1 MLIGL
6 ILLALALTEL
16 WLGLYF
22 IFRYEKQQSTIWYG
36 LFFIGASVYVGANG
50 LGYLGRFFAPGG
62 LEQLAWSGGVL
73 ATSFF
78 LPFSFSYPLPSRSF
92 RDAVPWVIWPLLVFI
107 PALLRTDLFIGTE
120 GVRFG
125 EGYMTDQ
132 GPYFF
137 VLILFIFFY
146 WGWSLYNIVK
156 SFGVSDGIHR
166 LVLKI
171 VLFGVCSSFVVTVI
185 FDIIIPL
192 VTVTRFGYVGSLFT
206 SVWVLLTGYILVK
219 K

>member
-6 ILLALALTEL
+6 ILLAISLTEFF
-16 WLGLYF
+16 LGLYF
-22 IFRYEKQQSTIWYG
+22 IFRYEKSQSTIWYG
-36 LFFIGASVYVGANG
+36 LFYIGMSIYVGANG

-73 ATSFF
+73 ATAFF
-78 LPFSFSYPLPSRSF
+78 LSFSFSYPIPSRPF
-92 RDAVPWVIWPLLVFI
+92 RDVVPWVIWPLLVFI

-125 EGYMTDQ
+125 EGYKTDQ

-146 WGWSLYNIVK
+146 WAWSLLNLVK
-156 SFGVSDGIHR
+156 NFRSSDGIHR

-171 VLFGVCSSFVVTVI
+171 VILGVCTSFVVTTI

-206 SVWVLLTGYILVK
+206 SVWVLFTGYILVK